1 MKTLKVVLPFTL
13 LCLLLLTCKE
23 RDPVNPLDPDNP
35 NTKGQAY
42 TIQVTATGIGKVKVH
57 WRKVNQPE
65 VKGYRIYGSVEGESP
80 SQLADATDTLYFD
93 TQLQA
98 ARAYSYFYRLIW
110 EDGRELHQS
119 PTAGIVTFNAPTG
132 LTITNVTRNR
142 VEMQWNGL
150 SWLDNYARCRIYRQS
165 GGAFSL
171 YDSTSS
177 TQYVD
182 TRVDT
187 GITYHY
193 KLMAVATDGSQ
204 SNYSGEA
211 YATPGNSAPVIDS
224 LKASQPFTGWGE
236 QVTITCYAHDND
248 GDPISYSWE
257 ALDGGTISGFGK
269 TITFTVPQ
277 DTVLHHRVEVTV
289 TDGYSPANSAVTTI
303 NSDLGLVAYYPFN
316 GNANDESVN
325 NNNGTVYGATL
336 TSDRFGN
343 ADRAYSFDG
352 IDDHIEVRHRS
363 SLQPPNQLSVCAW
376 VYIKAFYTGSY
387 GISVILKKGGPWAGI
402 GRYEIFYA
410 DRYFQFDIQYANGT
424 DIRLSTPDTLIQLN
438 TWYFLVLTYNGQSQR
453 GYINGKLRVSQNVSL
468 QLGNNADNMSIGW
481 NSGNSSFPYPVN
493 GIIDDIRIY
502 DRALSESEIQMLYH
516 EGGWAGN

>member
-35 NTKGQAY
+35 NTRGQAY
-42 TIQVTATGIGKVKVH
+42 TIQAAATGIGKVKVH

-65 VKGYRIYGSVEGESP
+65 VKSYRIYRSVAESAP
-80 SQLADATDTLYFD
+80 SFLVDVTDTVFSD
-93 TQLQA
+93 AGLQPYVA
-98 ARAYSYFYRLIW
+98 CTYFYRLIW

-119 PTAGIVTFNAPTG
+119 PTAGVVTFNAPTG

-193 KLMAVATDGSQ
+193 KLMAVATDGSE

-248 GDPISYSWE
+248 GDPISYSWQ
-257 ALDGGTISGFGK
+257 ALDGGTISGFGRI
-269 TITFTVPQ
+269 ITFQVPQ
-277 DTVLHHRVEVTV
+277 DSLFAHRVMVTV
-289 TDGYSPANSAVTTI
+289 SDNYSIGERDTLGIATLVYTDTWNMAKEYSITDNPNSVWSYGRKWSADGNIFDLMTVRWGTSGWFLGNWGHGGPSIQGDPNVGIDLWAKDNSNGLPAVRWKTPKSGMFN
-303 NSDLGLVAYYPFN
+303 LVATFTGWDSRGVDVIVYIAVNDSIIFSHNIRSYLDSTKYTSNKFHLDQ
-316 GNANDESVN
+316 GGYIDFLIQWNAGCTE
-325 NNNGTVYGATL
+325 
-336 TSDRFGN
+336 
-343 ADRAYSFDG
+343 
-352 IDDHIEVRHRS
+352 
-363 SLQPPNQLSVCAW
+363 CAW
-376 VYIKAFYTGSY
+376 
-387 GISVILKKGGPWAGI
+387 
-402 GRYEIFYA
+402 
-410 DRYFQFDIQYANGT
+410 
-424 DIRLSTPDTLIQLN
+424 TL
-438 TWYFLVLTYNGQSQR
+438 
-453 GYINGKLRVSQNVSL
+453 
-468 QLGNNADNMSIGW
+468 
-481 NSGNSSFPYPVN
+481 VN
-493 GIIDDIRIY
+493 GIINRF
-502 DRALSESEIQMLYH
+502 AQ
-516 EGGWAGN
+516 